1 MTRDVVIDTI
11 QRGIMAMARRA
22 RTTAADLHP
31 ALTLVDF
38 SMLDLLDERDG
49 CRAVDLA
56 AYFQL
61 DKSTV
66 SRQVAGL
73 SQAGLI
79 HVAPGAGGRGQLW
92 RLTKAGREALAGARR
107 LPARGHVGQVRRLVR
122 PGRRAVRRLH
132 PSIQRRRRRLVQDF
146 LTCCQ

>member
-107 LPARGHVGQVRRLVR
+107 RRLEAMSARFAGWSDRDVAR
-122 PGRRAVRRLH
+122 FADYIRRYNEGGDDLFKT
-132 PSIQRRRRRLVQDF
+132 S
-146 LTCCQ
+146 

>member
-38 SMLDLLDERDG
+38 SMLDLLAERDG

-56 AYFQL
+56 GYFQL

-79 HVAPGAGGRGQLW
+79 HVAAGAGGRGQLW
-92 RLTKAGREALAGARR
+92 RLTAAGREALAGARR
-107 LPARGHVGQVRRLVR
+107 RRLDAMSERFAGWSDRDVER
-122 PGRRAVRRLH
+122 FADYIRRYNEGGDDLFKT
-132 PSIQRRRRRLVQDF
+132 S
-146 LTCCQ
+146 